1 MAEGGKRVVSG
12 DGGGASPLISVVTAS
27 FNSAATIERTI
38 RSVISQGFRDFEY
51 IVVDGASSDGTVDL
65 LQGFGEQIDYWR
77 SEPDAGIYDAWNKG
91 LRLARGR
98 WIAFLGADDE
108 YLPDALA
115 KYARLVAGHGDGALQ
130 YVSSRVELA
139 RDGRRFRTVGKAWQ
153 WPKFS
158 RYMCVSHVGSL
169 HHRTLFE
176 QYGEFDPAYRISGDY
191 ELLLRARGN
200 LRAAFLP
207 LATAQMAYGGVS
219 TAEPIATLLETTRA
233 KRDSGGRAGWIC
245 ALELRIARVKLLLH
259 RWLGS

>member
-1 MAEGGKRVVSG
+1 MEEGGKRVVSG
-12 DGGGASPLISVVTAS
+12 DSGGAPPLISVVTAS
-27 FNSAATIERTI
+27 FNSAATIARAI
-38 RSVISQGFRDFEY
+38 RSVVSQSYRDFEY
-51 IVVDGASSDGTVDL
+51 LVVDGASSDGTVGI
-65 LQGFGEQIDYWR
+65 LQGFDEQIDYWR

-108 YLPDALA
+108 YLPHALA
-115 KYARLVAGHGDGALQ
+115 DYARLLASHDEGTLQ
-130 YVSSRVELA
+130 YVSSRVELT
-139 RDGRRFRTVGKAWQ
+139 RNGRRFRTVGKAWQ

-176 QYGEFDPAYRISGDY
+176 QYGEFDPAYRITGDY

-207 LATAQMAYGGVS
+207 STTARMAYGGVS
-219 TAEPIATLLETTRA
+219 TSEPVATLLETTRA
-233 KRDSGGRAGWIC
+233 KRISGGRAGWIC
-245 ALELRIARVKLLLH
+245 ALEFKIGRVKLVLH
-259 RWLGS
+259 RWLGI